1 VNSNL
6 SQDQSYLI
14 VGREGRLATAL
25 VKAASINLN
34 DKTVF
39 NVSARNFELNVI
51 SSKLIPSPTLNIIW
65 SSGWAGA
72 RSDKET
78 CDEDFKLFSSLI
90 HKVSVLE
97 CDHLNFVYLS
107 SGGTI
112 YGNSPGTVTE
122 NSPANPNSHYAEM
135 KLRSEELLMSQP
147 DEKITPLVLRLA
159 NLYGSRLATSKI
171 SLVDK
176 CINNFK
182 DKLPFLIFTNFAS
195 QKQYGT
201 FQDYAKTILEA
212 TESLSAG
219 MTHTRILNVFPPYLY
234 SVKDIIEITANFFD
248 ADWPTLIGD
257 SFDDL
262 PLETTILMNA
272 DGITQPSTI
281 WESLDSYLERIG
293 LQSAESKFK

>member
-1 VNSNL
+1 MNSNL

-14 VGREGRLATAL
+14 VGREGRLAAAL

-39 NVSARNFELNVI
+39 NVSARNFELNAI
-51 SSKLIPSPTLNIIW
+51 SSKLTPSQTLNIIW

-72 RSDKET
+72 RSDKEI
-78 CDEDFKLFSSLI
+78 CDEDFRLFSALI
-90 HKVSVLE
+90 DKLPVLE
-97 CDHLNFVYLS
+97 CDHINFIYLS

-112 YGNSPGTVTE
+112 YGNSPGHVTE

-147 DEKITPLVLRLA
+147 GDKITPLVLRLA
-159 NLYGSRLATSKI
+159 NLYGSKFATSKI

-201 FQDYAKTILEA
+201 FQDYAKIILEV
-212 TESLSAG
+212 TESLTAG
-219 MTHTRILNVFPPYLY
+219 MNHSKILNVFSPYLY
-234 SVKDIIEITANFFD
+234 TVKEIIEITSNFFD
-248 ADWPTLIGD
+248 ADWPTLLGD
-257 SFDDL
+257 SFNDL

-272 DGITQPSTI
+272 QGITQPSII
-281 WESLDSYLERIG
+281 WESLNSYLERVG

>member
-1 VNSNL
+1 MNSNL

-34 DKTVF
+34 DKTCF
-39 NVSARNFELNVI
+39 NVSARNSELKMI
-51 SSKLIPSPTLNIIW
+51 SSKLTPSQTLNIIW

-78 CDEDFKLFSSLI
+78 CDEDFKLFSSSIDKL
-90 HKVSVLE
+90 SALE
-97 CDHLNFVYLS
+97 CDHINFTYLS

-112 YGNSPGTVTE
+112 YGNSPGPVTE
-122 NSPANPNSHYAEM
+122 NSPANPNSYYAEM
-135 KLRSEELLMSQP
+135 KLRSEELLISQP
-147 DEKITPLVLRLA
+147 GDKITPLVLRLA
-159 NLYGSRLATSKI
+159 NLYGSKLATSKI

-182 DKLPFLIFTNFAS
+182 DKLHFLIFTNFAS

-212 TESLSAG
+212 TESLRTD
-219 MTHTRILNVFPPYLY
+219 MTHTKILNVFPPYLY
-234 SVKDIIEITANFFD
+234 SVKEIIDITSNFFD
-248 ADWPTLIGD
+248 VDWPTLLGD
-257 SFDDL
+257 SFNDL

-272 DGITQPSTI
+272 DGITQPSII
-281 WESLDSYLERIG
+281 WESLNSYLERIG